1 MNNLEVD
8 VSGARELLESLSTKK
23 VLGIEKK
30 VLRKAANELR
40 KVARSNLRKALPNAS
55 KKGKYSDSLVQGVLS
70 STYEVKDGMEA
81 KVHVMG
87 TRSKSSGTFRTRFFE
102 GGTKTRKTKK
112 GYNRGKIKA
121 LNFFSDARSGTKNK
135 VQSTLDEELTKTIQ
149 EIADKKYG

>member
-1 MNNLEVD
+1 M
-8 VSGARELLESLSTKK
+8 
-23 VLGIEKK
+23 
-30 VLRKAANELR
+30 
-40 KVARSNLRKALPNAS
+40 
-55 KKGKYSDSLVQGVLS
+55 LS

-121 LNFFSDARSGTKNK
+121 LNFFSDARSATKNK
-135 VQSTLDEELTKTIQ
+135 VQSTLDDELTKTI
-149 EIADKKYG
+149 